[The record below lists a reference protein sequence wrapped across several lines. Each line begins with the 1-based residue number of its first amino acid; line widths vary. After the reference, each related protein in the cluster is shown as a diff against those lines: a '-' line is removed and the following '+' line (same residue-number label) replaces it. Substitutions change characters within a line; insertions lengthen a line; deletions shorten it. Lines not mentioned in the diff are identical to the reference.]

1 MAEFDR
7 AALEE
12 LTRTAPVGRPS
23 TLLQDRAVL
32 AGVTKVARAAPPHRP
47 LLRSCTV
54 PVERALR
61 SPPLA
66 AHSAAAS
73 SGIRR
78 LRRRQEG

>member
-12 LTRTAPVGRPS
+12 LTRAALVGHPS
-23 TLLQDRAVL
+23 TLLHDRAVL
-32 AGVTKVARAAPPHRP
+32 AGVTEVARAAPPRRP
-47 LLRSCTV
+47 LLPSRAV
-54 PVERALR
+54 LVERALR

-66 AHSAAAS
+66 AHSSATS

-78 LRRRQEG
+78 LRRHQEG